1 VSSWRWTDFGWRL
14 DRYNGTFAMG
24 RRTGFADRLGTV
36 LGTVG
41 VLQLS
46 NWREIL
52 KIVSNFN
59 AVRWPRG

>member
-1 VSSWRWTDFGWRL
+1 VSSWLSTDLGWRV
-14 DRYNGTFAMG
+14 DRYNGTFATG
-24 RRTGFADRLGTV
+24 RCTGLADGLGTV

-41 VLQLS
+41 ALQPS